1 MKLVGNQKCTYDADS
16 MASTRHRVKQLLAL
30 IGATLLLASCAG
42 REDQPLT
49 TFDPA
54 GPFAERIDGL
64 FWPVFWIATVVFI
77 LVQGAIIVAVIL
89 FRDKKGRKEPK
100 QLHGN
105 AKLEVLWTI
114 IPAVILAG
122 IAVPSVSA
130 IFELTECGADAMEVE
145 IIGHQWWFEF
155 RYPDEGIETANVM
168 VVPVG
173 QEICAQMTSED
184 VVHNFWIPSL
194 NGKRYMIPGQTT
206 ELRLQAD
213 EAGEFWGHC
222 AEFCGLSHSLMRA
235 RVVALEDADYDAW
248 VANQQVPTAV
258 PLDGTP
264 EWDGLQV
271 YLGKQCTLCHT
282 VDFADNDAGVMD
294 NIVAEGAF
302 QGPNLTHFASRDVF
316 AGALLPEDGET
327 YEQALK
333 RWLANPPH
341 VKPGS
346 FMPNLALT
354 EQEIDQLISW
364 LGSNK

>member
-16 MASTRHRVKQLLAL
+16 MAPTRHRVNQLLAL
-30 IGATLLLASCAG
+30 VGATLLLASCAG
-42 REDQPLT
+42 REEQPLT

-64 FWPVFWIATVVFI
+64 FWPVFWIATIVFV

-89 FRDKKGRKEPK
+89 FRDKKDRKEPK

-114 IPAVILAG
+114 IPALILAA

-130 IFELTECGADAMEVE
+130 IFELTECGADSMEVE
-145 IIGHQWWFEF
+145 VVGHQWWFEF

-173 QEICAQMTSED
+173 QEICAQLTSED

-213 EAGEFWGHC
+213 QAGEFWGHC

-235 RVVALEDADYDAW
+235 RVVALEEGDYDAW
-248 VANQQVPTAV
+248 VANQQRPALLPVE
-258 PLDGTP
+258 GTP
-264 EWDGLQV
+264 EFEGWTVFQSKG
-271 YLGKQCTLCHT
+271 CTQCHT
-282 VDFADNDAGVMD
+282 VVASDESAS
-294 NIVAEGAF
+294 NIVTDGAF
-302 QGPNLTHFASRDVF
+302 QGPNLTHFASRTVF

-327 YEQALK
+327 YDDALK
-333 RWLANPPH
+333 RWLANPPQ

-354 EQEIDQLISW
+354 EQEIDQLITW